1 MTWKQVQINVTQ
13 NTSTKRNG
21 IMKWA
26 VWSRTVQVALMK
38 KTYFKWIFDRGT
50 NMDQETNNGKDIL
63 FRNRGRTSGEERVRR
78 KIQLLKDI
86 KTCVQI

>member
-1 MTWKQVQINVTQ
+1 
-13 NTSTKRNG
+13 
-21 IMKWA
+21 
-26 VWSRTVQVALMK
+26 MK